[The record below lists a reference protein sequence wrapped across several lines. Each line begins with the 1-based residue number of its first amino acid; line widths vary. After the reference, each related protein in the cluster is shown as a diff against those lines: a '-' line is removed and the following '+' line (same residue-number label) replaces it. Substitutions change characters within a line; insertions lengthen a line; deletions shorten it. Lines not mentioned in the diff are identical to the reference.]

1 MTTLTHGAAYVWAA
15 GHRFLLAAVVVVVA
29 AAVTLTVVLTGTGGT
44 TPDVST
50 TPGAPLPVID
60 DGCAAAGPATPC

>member
-15 GHRFLLAAVVVVVA
+15 GHRILLAAVVVVVA
-29 AAVTLTVVLTGTGGT
+29 AAVTLTVVLTGTGRPAPDVAT
-44 TPDVST
+44 TPS
-50 TPGAPLPVID
+50 GPLPVVD